1 MYTSMIVDKTTEA
14 ITEVSALGCSSYP
27 YMESLAPFLT
37 RYGENTTQP
46 ETVSVLSFQYVVA
59 SGSLHTPI
67 PCFTSVCTHTGG
79 LLYSAAH

>member
-1 MYTSMIVDKTTEA
+1 MIVDKTTEE
-14 ITEVSALGCSSYP
+14 ISKVRALGCSSYP
-27 YMESLAPFLT
+27 YMESLASSLT

-59 SGSLHTPI
+59 SGSLSI